1 MSRSR
6 APRGPAPVASTTAP
20 ASAWLQPKLSIG
32 APGDRHEQEADQAA
46 DRVMQGGTQPALT
59 PLRAPTVQRED
70 EERKK
75 EAPDPAGE
83 GLGVVAAN
91 LGENNPAFGVFTEKL
106 AADFM
111 RQPAELSVGVPVFLG
126 ANYAFLW
133 SMAMVNPAMRRNFDD
148 FNLAMLP
155 GLVPQ
160 FPVKTFTYRILD
172 SAQTRFEF
180 DFGLDATSLL
190 EAFNDG
196 VLNTHLSS
204 LKFDSSGRID
214 TKGSALPSLSA
225 MQVQLGL
232 FSDGINLSG
241 GFRNGISPY
250 PLIEPGGS
258 VMAQTP
264 AMPDLQAGRQ
274 DVRFT
279 LNLDLVRLYQHFNPG
294 KPNPLGPQI
303 DVAREAQQPAQA
315 PGARESGPAATAA
328 VQSTL
333 AEGGAPLEPA
343 TRQFMESR
351 FGHDFGSVRIHAD
364 AQAAA
369 SAQSVGA
376 RAYAVGEDL
385 VFNRGQYQPAT
396 LSGRHLLAH
405 ELAHVVQQGGGNG
418 LMQRELLSAKDL
430 DDFETD
436 DFPVKTLETY
446 LATHG
451 PGKIEDN
458 NDSDDKARRI
468 VRLWKNKQAPFTQL
482 SAQQKI
488 LLIQEMQSGYT
499 GNDDERGILAL
510 LLDAPPADLTAI
522 FAAINPNELDSDFH
536 GDEED
541 TLRDFFDQ
549 KFVGGRKSALAG
561 ERSLRKAKADEPEVK
576 APAAAAFEPP
586 KAPGPPRQ
594 DYVFIMG
601 VDTRDTFYRDA
612 EGFFRA
618 HRPKAIIVTGK
629 RNLADVL
636 RHVAD
641 KISAPIGN
649 LYIVS
654 HANEDGTLMFGLK
667 PRDPDSKLNA
677 TELRA
682 ALHPTNGSSALAQ
695 VGPPQVDQYTV
706 VRIKGCDLGR
716 NGEMLDLLD
725 EAFGGHGTVIAPT
738 HEQTYGTD
746 PQLGDQA
753 AAEFARGDAAFKK
766 KLDAQFPEP
775 PAVDKNLKGKELA
788 AAQKA
793 RALALAKR
801 KADIAGAQKQH
812 EAERRAATARGLH
825 FEGFSG
831 PLFQHPG
838 EAKFG
843 ADELKPKLLAL
854 YPHLSDAQRQSL
866 ADRLVKDDPR
876 PEAVARANTTFEQQ
890 GQRVYRH
897 DFTEE
902 GFEPANASEFM
913 ASQRGVPQGFV
924 PGELTSTAVEIK
936 GVPHRKYEV
945 KGSMPDG
952 GTQSFNF
959 TTRVLLTLDQL
970 AAKARA
976 TLNNPDKYEWKE
988 DRQHDVAGNTKLR
1001 VTAKRVVAYLHHAS
1015 LDASLHDHFTR
1026 PENDPTFHAKSSFAP
1041 PPEKPAP

>member
-1 MSRSR
+1 MSRTR
-6 APRGPAPVASTTAP
+6 TPRTPAPAVAAP
-20 ASAWLQPKLSIG
+20 AAAWLQPKLAIG
-32 APGDRHEQEADQAA
+32 APGDRYEQEADQAA
-46 DRVMQGGTQPALT
+46 DRVMQGGARPALT
-59 PLRAPTVQRED
+59 PLRAPAVQRED
-70 EERKK
+70 DERKK
-75 EAPDPAGE
+75 EAPDPASE

-106 AADFM
+106 AADFLSHP
-111 RQPAELSVGVPVFLG
+111 PALSVGVPVFLG

-155 GLVPQ
+155 GIVPQ

-172 SAQTRFEF
+172 SEQTRFEF

-196 VLNTHLSS
+196 VLNTRLSS
-204 LKFDSSGRID
+204 LKLDSSGRFD
-214 TKGSALPSLSA
+214 TAGAAPLSLSA
-225 MQVQLGL
+225 LQVKLGL
-232 FSDGINLSG
+232 FSDGVNLTG
-241 GFRNGISPY
+241 GFRSGISPY

-315 PGARESGPAATAA
+315 PGARESSPAAAAA

-333 AEGGAPLEPA
+333 AEGGSSLEPA
-343 TRQFMESR
+343 TRQLMESR
-351 FGHDFGSVRIHAD
+351 FRHDFGNVRVHAD
-364 AQAAA
+364 ARAAA

-376 RAYAVGEDL
+376 RAYTVGEDV
-385 VFNRGQYQPAT
+385 VFNCGQYAPAT
-396 LSGRHLLAH
+396 PAGRHLLAH
-405 ELAHVVQQGGGNG
+405 ELAHVVQQGGGTG
-418 LMQRELLSAKDL
+418 LMQRELSAKEL
-430 DDFETD
+430 DDFDTD
-436 DFPVKTLETY
+436 DFAVSALQAY

-541 TLRDFFDQ
+541 TLRAFYDQ
-549 KFVGGRKSALAG
+549 KFTGGAKSALAG
-561 ERSLRKAKADEPEVK
+561 GRSLRVAKADEPAVK
-576 APAAAAFEPP
+576 APAALGQP
-586 KAPGPPRQ
+586 PGPPRQ

-601 VDTRDTFYRDA
+601 DTVRDAFYRDA
-612 EGFFRA
+612 LSFFRA
-618 HRPKAIIVTGK
+618 HRPKAIFVIDK
-629 RNLADVL
+629 RSLADVL

-649 LYIVS
+649 LFLVS
-654 HANEDGTLMFGLK
+654 HANEDGTLMFGLNG
-667 PRDPDSKLNA
+667 RDTDRKLNA
-677 TELRA
+677 TELRG
-682 ALHPTNGSSALAQ
+682 ALHPTDNTSALAQ
-695 VGPPQVDQYTV
+695 IGPQVDAHTV

-716 NGEMLDLLD
+716 NGEMLELLD
-725 EAFGGHGTVIAPT
+725 EAFGGRGTVIAPT

-746 PQLGDQA
+746 PALADRA
-753 AAEFARGDAAFKK
+753 AAEFARGDADFRT
-766 KLDAQFPEP
+766 KLEAQFPEP
-775 PAVDKNLKGKELA
+775 PAIDKKLKGRDLLA
-788 AAQKA
+788 AQQA
-793 RALALAKR
+793 RAKALAKR
-801 KADIAGAQKQH
+801 KADMAAAQQQRQV
-812 EAERRAATARGLH
+812 ERRATIEKART

-831 PLFQHPG
+831 PMFQHT
-838 EAKFG
+838 G
-843 ADELKPKLLAL
+843 AALFTKESLLPELKRL
-854 YPHLSDAQRQSL
+854 YGHLSDPRRADL
-866 ADRLVKDDPR
+866 ADRLVKEDTR
-876 PEAVARANTTFEQQ
+876 PEAVAKANTTFGQQ

-897 DFTEE
+897 EFTQDEL
-902 GFEPANASEFM
+902 EPADPAEFL
-913 ASQRGVPQGFV
+913 AAQRSMRGSIAPDFK
-924 PGELTSTAVEIK
+924 PGKLSTRTDTPKGKAAIRVFTLEGKLSDGSLQTYELTSNVLPTLA
-936 GVPHRKYEV
+936 
-945 KGSMPDG
+945 D
-952 GTQSFNF
+952 F
-959 TTRVLLTLDQL
+959 TS
-970 AAKARA
+970 KARA
-976 TLNNPDKYEWKE
+976 SLNNPARYEW
-988 DRQHDVAGNTKLR
+988 RALRNHDASTGRTKLS
-1001 VTAKRVVAYLHHAS
+1001 VTATRVIAYLHHAS
-1015 LDASLHDHFTR
+1015 LDVSAHEHFTR
-1026 PENDPTFHAKSSFAP
+1026 PESDPDFHAQSTFAP
-1041 PPEKPAP
+1041 PVAPKP

>member
-1 MSRSR
+1 
-6 APRGPAPVASTTAP
+6 
-20 ASAWLQPKLSIG
+20 
-32 APGDRHEQEADQAA
+32 
-46 DRVMQGGTQPALT
+46 
-59 PLRAPTVQRED
+59 
-70 EERKK
+70 
-75 EAPDPAGE
+75 
-83 GLGVVAAN
+83 
-91 LGENNPAFGVFTEKL
+91 
-106 AADFM
+106 
-111 RQPAELSVGVPVFLG
+111 
-126 ANYAFLW
+126 
-133 SMAMVNPAMRRNFDD
+133 
-148 FNLAMLP
+148 
-155 GLVPQ
+155 
-160 FPVKTFTYRILD
+160 
-172 SAQTRFEF
+172 
-180 DFGLDATSLL
+180 
-190 EAFNDG
+190 
-196 VLNTHLSS
+196 
-204 LKFDSSGRID
+204 
-214 TKGSALPSLSA
+214 
-225 MQVQLGL
+225 
-232 FSDGINLSG
+232 
-241 GFRNGISPY
+241 
-250 PLIEPGGS
+250 
-258 VMAQTP
+258 
-264 AMPDLQAGRQ
+264 
-274 DVRFT
+274 
-279 LNLDLVRLYQHFNPG
+279 
-294 KPNPLGPQI
+294 
-303 DVAREAQQPAQA
+303 
-315 PGARESGPAATAA
+315 
-328 VQSTL
+328 
-333 AEGGAPLEPA
+333 
-343 TRQFMESR
+343 
-351 FGHDFGSVRIHAD
+351 
-364 AQAAA
+364 
-369 SAQSVGA
+369 
-376 RAYAVGEDL
+376 
-385 VFNRGQYQPAT
+385 
-396 LSGRHLLAH
+396 
-405 ELAHVVQQGGGNG
+405 
-418 LMQRELLSAKDL
+418 
-430 DDFETD
+430 
-436 DFPVKTLETY
+436 
-446 LATHG
+446 
-451 PGKIEDN
+451 
-458 NDSDDKARRI
+458 
-468 VRLWKNKQAPFTQL
+468 
-482 SAQQKI
+482 
-488 LLIQEMQSGYT
+488 
-499 GNDDERGILAL
+499 
-510 LLDAPPADLTAI
+510 
-522 FAAINPNELDSDFH
+522 
-536 GDEED
+536 
-541 TLRDFFDQ
+541 
-549 KFVGGRKSALAG
+549 
-561 ERSLRKAKADEPEVK
+561 
-576 APAAAAFEPP
+576 
-586 KAPGPPRQ
+586 
-594 DYVFIMG
+594 VFIMG
-601 VDTRDTFYRDA
+601 DTQGDTFYRNA
-612 EGFFRA
+612 LGFFKA

-716 NGEMLDLLD
+716 NGAMLELLD

-775 PAVDKNLKGKELA
+775 PAVDKNLKGKALA
-788 AAQKA
+788 AARKA

-831 PLFQHPG
+831 PLFQRPG

-843 ADELKPKLLAL
+843 VDELKPKLLAL

-952 GTQSFNF
+952 GTQSFDF

-976 TLNNPDKYEWKE
+976 TLNNPDKYEWKQ
-988 DRQHDVAGNTKLR
+988 DRQHDAAGNTKLR
-1001 VTAKRVVAYLHHAS
+1001 VTARRVVAYLHHAS

-1026 PENDPTFHAKSSFAP
+1026 PENDPAFHAKSSFAP

>member
-32 APGDRHEQEADQAA
+32 APGDRYEQEADQAA
-46 DRVMQGGTQPALT
+46 DLVMQGGRRPALT

-75 EAPDPAGE
+75 EAPDPVGE
-83 GLGVVAAN
+83 GLGVVGAN

-111 RQPAELSVGVPVFLG
+111 RQPTELSVGVPVFLG

-133 SMAMVNPAMRRNFDD
+133 SMAMVNPAMRRDFDD
-148 FNLAMLP
+148 FNLALLP

-172 SAQTRFEF
+172 GAQTRFEF

-232 FSDGINLSG
+232 FSDGISLSG

-333 AEGGAPLEPA
+333 AQGGAPLEPA

-364 AQAAA
+364 VQAAA

-376 RAYAVGEDL
+376 RAYTVGEDL
-385 VFNRGQYQPAT
+385 VFNRGQYEPAT
-396 LSGRHLLAH
+396 PAGRHLLAH
-405 ELAHVVQQGGGNG
+405 ELTHVVQQGGGNE

-436 DFPVKTLETY
+436 DFAVPALESY

-468 VRLWKNKQAPFTQL
+468 VRLWKNKQAPFAQL

-561 ERSLRKAKADEPEVK
+561 QRSLRKAKADEPEVK

-601 VDTRDTFYRDA
+601 DTQGDTFYRNA
-612 EGFFRA
+612 LGFFKA

-716 NGEMLDLLD
+716 NGEMLELLD

-988 DRQHDVAGNTKLR
+988 DRQHDAAGNTKLR

-1026 PENDPTFHAKSSFAP
+1026 PENDPTFHAKSRFAP

>member
-6 APRGPAPVASTTAP
+6 APRGPTPVASTIAP

-32 APGDRHEQEADQAA
+32 APGDCHEQEADQAA
-46 DRVMQGGTQPALT
+46 DRVMQGGTQPVLT
-59 PLRAPTVQRED
+59 PLRAPTVQRQD
-70 EERKK
+70 DERKK
-75 EAPDPAGE
+75 EAPDPAAE

-111 RQPAELSVGVPVFLG
+111 RQPSELSIGVPVFLG

-133 SMAMVNPAMRRNFDD
+133 SMAMVNPAMRRDFDD

-172 SAQTRFEF
+172 GAQTRFEF

-315 PGARESGPAATAA
+315 PGARASGPAAAAA

-376 RAYAVGEDL
+376 RAYTVGEDL
-385 VFNRGQYQPAT
+385 VFNRGQYEPAT
-396 LSGRHLLAH
+396 PAGRHLLAH

-451 PGKIEDN
+451 PGKIEDD

-561 ERSLRKAKADEPEVK
+561 ERSLRRAKADEPEVK

-601 VDTRDTFYRDA
+601 DTQGDTFFRNA
-612 EGFFRA
+612 LGFFKA
-618 HRPKAIIVTGK
+618 HRPKAIIVIDK
-629 RNLADVL
+629 RSLADVL
-636 RHVAD
+636 LHVAN
-641 KISAPIGN
+641 KIKAPIGN
-649 LYIVS
+649 LYLVS

-716 NGEMLDLLD
+716 NGEMLELLD

-838 EAKFG
+838 EAKFS

-854 YPHLSDAQRQSL
+854 YPHLSEAQRQSL

-988 DRQHDVAGNTKLR
+988 DRQHDAAGNTKLR

>member
-1 MSRSR
+1 MTRSR
-6 APRGPAPVASTTAP
+6 APRGPAPVASTIAP

-70 EERKK
+70 ERKK

-111 RQPAELSVGVPVFLG
+111 RQPSELSIGVPVFLG

-148 FNLAMLP
+148 FNLALLP
-155 GLVPQ
+155 GIVPQ

-172 SAQTRFEF
+172 GAQTRFEF

-264 AMPDLQAGRQ
+264 ALPDLQAGRQ

-315 PGARESGPAATAA
+315 PGARERGPAAAAA

-376 RAYAVGEDL
+376 RAYTVGEDL
-385 VFNRGQYQPAT
+385 VFNRGQYEPAT
-396 LSGRHLLAH
+396 PAGRHLLAH

-716 NGEMLDLLD
+716 NGEMLELLD
-725 EAFGGHGTVIAPT
+725 EVFGGHGTVIAPT

-876 PEAVARANTTFEQQ
+876 PEAVARANTTFEQR
-890 GQRVYRH
+890 GQRLYRH

-952 GTQSFNF
+952 GTQDFNF

-988 DRQHDVAGNTKLR
+988 DRQHDAAGNTKLR

>member
-1 MSRSR
+1 MSRTAAPKAHSTAAEGEGTPVSRSR
-6 APRGPAPVASTTAP
+6 APAPVASTTAP
-20 ASAWLQPKLSIG
+20 TSAWLQPKLSIG
-32 APGDRHEQEADQAA
+32 APGDRYEQEADQAA
-46 DRVMQGGTQPALT
+46 DLVMQGGGRPALT

-75 EAPDPAGE
+75 EAPDA
-83 GLGVVAAN
+83 
-91 LGENNPAFGVFTEKL
+91 
-106 AADFM
+106 
-111 RQPAELSVGVPVFLG
+111 
-126 ANYAFLW
+126 
-133 SMAMVNPAMRRNFDD
+133 
-148 FNLAMLP
+148 
-155 GLVPQ
+155 
-160 FPVKTFTYRILD
+160 
-172 SAQTRFEF
+172 
-180 DFGLDATSLL
+180 
-190 EAFNDG
+190 
-196 VLNTHLSS
+196 
-204 LKFDSSGRID
+204 
-214 TKGSALPSLSA
+214 
-225 MQVQLGL
+225 
-232 FSDGINLSG
+232 
-241 GFRNGISPY
+241 
-250 PLIEPGGS
+250 
-258 VMAQTP
+258 
-264 AMPDLQAGRQ
+264 
-274 DVRFT
+274 
-279 LNLDLVRLYQHFNPG
+279 
-294 KPNPLGPQI
+294 
-303 DVAREAQQPAQA
+303 VARQAQQPAQA

-333 AEGGAPLEPA
+333 AQGGAPLEPA

-351 FGHDFGSVRIHAD
+351 FGHDFGSVRIHAG

-376 RAYAVGEDL
+376 RAYTVGEDL
-385 VFNRGQYQPAT
+385 VFNRGQYEPAT
-396 LSGRHLLAH
+396 PSGRHLLAH
-405 ELAHVVQQGGGNG
+405 ELAHVVQQGDGNE
-418 LMQRELLSAKDL
+418 LMQRELLGAKDL

-436 DFPVKTLETY
+436 DFAVPALASY

-451 PGKIEDN
+451 PGKIEDD

-482 SAQQKI
+482 SAQQRI

-499 GNDDERGILAL
+499 GNDDERAILAL

-561 ERSLRKAKADEPEVK
+561 QRSLRRAKADEPEVK
-576 APAAAAFEPP
+576 APPAFEPQQ
-586 KAPGPPRQ
+586 APGPPRQ

-601 VDTRDTFYRDA
+601 DTQGDTFYRNA
-612 EGFFRA
+612 LGFFKA
-618 HRPKAIIVTGK
+618 HRPKAIIVIDK
-629 RNLADVL
+629 RSLADVL
-636 RHVAD
+636 LHVAD
-641 KISAPIGN
+641 KIKAPIGN
-649 LYIVS
+649 LYLVS

-716 NGEMLDLLD
+716 NGAMLELLD

-775 PAVDKNLKGKELA
+775 PAVDKNLKGKALA
-788 AAQKA
+788 AARKA

-831 PLFQHPG
+831 PLFQRPG

-843 ADELKPKLLAL
+843 VDELKPKLLAL

-924 PGELTSTAVEIK
+924 PGELTSTAIEIK

-952 GTQSFNF
+952 GTQSFDF

-976 TLNNPDKYEWKE
+976 TLNNPDKYEWKQ
-988 DRQHDVAGNTKLR
+988 DRQHDAAGNTKLR
-1001 VTAKRVVAYLHHAS
+1001 VTARRVVAYLHHAS

-1026 PENDPTFHAKSSFAP
+1026 PENDPAFHAKSSFAP